1 MQFRTHAQVMEI
13 LRQALTEANGG
24 MAVGDAYQATS
35 DEVAELRK
43 EYWYDEVV
51 IEDAETLEEATSR
64 ARVIVAQRIA
74 AAGNREAWS
83 LMQKANWVAG
93 DKGARVEFLYRMV
106 GNHA

>member
-13 LRQALTEANGG
+13 LKQAITEANGG
-24 MAVGDAYQATS
+24 MAVGDARLPA

-51 IEDAETLEEATSR
+51 IDDAETLEEAISR
-64 ARVIVAQRIA
+64 AAVIVVQRIT
-74 AAGNREAWS
+74 AAGNREAWKV
-83 LMQKANWVAG
+83 MQKANWIEG